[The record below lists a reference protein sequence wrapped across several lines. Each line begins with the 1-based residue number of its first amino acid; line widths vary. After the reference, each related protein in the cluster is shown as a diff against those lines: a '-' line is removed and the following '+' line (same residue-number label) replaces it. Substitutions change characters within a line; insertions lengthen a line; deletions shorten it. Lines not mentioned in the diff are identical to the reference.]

1 MTGWARRSRPIER
14 ALGPTDGVCRSS
26 RCPTLAAPA
35 ETGQRARVRARLP
48 SHHDW
53 AACTMARMLA
63 SGAVA
68 GMAQPAFRRG
78 QGFRRRGRRP
88 RRGFEP
94 KQSAIVPRYGPK
106 NSELRTPATPPM
118 YWRNG
123 AAPSEANPPAPCRH
137 HPPVRKASWHLL
149 VSVTPP
155 LRSRFSAVRFTIQQ
169 ACDGDGKCVCQFHKR
184 SDRGIAGAALQVSEV
199 ATLHRGALR
208 KLLLRPAPRTS
219 KGLDPFGEKPQDLSL
234 GYGQP
239 SFFRNQRS
247 RIVRLELQLAP

>member
-1 MTGWARRSRPIER
+1 M
-14 ALGPTDGVCRSS
+14 AL
-26 RCPTLAAPA
+26 
-35 ETGQRARVRARLP
+35 
-48 SHHDW
+48 
-53 AACTMARMLA
+53 MLA
-63 SGAVA
+63 SGVIA